1 MLKIDRRGNEISS
14 PIKEGNTMRYLTL
27 AAVAALA
34 VTATFAMTPAK
45 ADMGGPLVNDQGQC
59 RQYGP
64 NNTNLTYSYFGP
76 CPSSVQGPHG
86 HVHAI
91 RATTHHRR
99 THS

>member
-1 MLKIDRRGNEISS
+1 
-14 PIKEGNTMRYLTL
+14 MRHFT
-27 AAVAALA
+27 AATAVALA
-34 VTATFAMTPAK
+34 VASMFAMSPAK
-45 ADMGGPLVNDQGQC
+45 ADMGGPLVNEQGQC
-59 RQYGP
+59 RQFGP

-99 THS
+99 IHS